1 MVTAPIVLLIAVA
14 TTPDGVATAN
24 EAAAACLQALPAG
37 AKTVLRI
44 VPQVPDDPEVGAAGM
59 GAGAT
64 ATVVVTWGDAD
75 RLVSDL
81 RVRST
86 SPVDGKVR
94 VIERN
99 VVFSARD
106 LPAERG
112 RALGLVIAS
121 ILDEDWSTPPE
132 TTTPRASVAPLV
144 VGGGVVDT
152 EVPAAIAGSQRPA
165 PPSPPRWALEANVI
179 TAVDEQ
185 EDFDDAIGGLVAL
198 RRSLTPR
205 WALRVGVGFRVADL
219 DGANATARTTL
230 GSLGVVW
237 ATSGFTEGRRLGFAA
252 RADLLGVHEVIKRN
266 DDDDHGSAEHWT
278 IGGDLVGQIG
288 LGLSSGTSLLVSSG
302 LEGFA
307 TSQSLVASGQPTA
320 SLPRGRVIF
329 ELGVLSRF

>member
-14 TTPDGVATAN
+14 TTPDGVAAAN

-37 AKTVLRI
+37 AKTVLRTL
-44 VPQVPDDPEVGAAGM
+44 PSVPDDAEVGAA
-59 GAGAT
+59 AAAASAT
-64 ATVVVTWGDAD
+64 ATVVVTWRDAQQ
-75 RLVSDL
+75 LVSDV

-86 SPVDGKVR
+86 APLDGTVR
-94 VIERN
+94 VTERN
-99 VVFSARD
+99 IVFSARD

-121 ILDEDWSTPPE
+121 ILDEEWAAQRA
-132 TTTPRASVAPLV
+132 TTTPSAAGARLV
-144 VGGGVVDT
+144 VGASAVDA
-152 EVPAAIAGSQRPA
+152 EVPAALTGSPKPPPPA
-165 PPSPPRWALEANVI
+165 APRWALEANVI

-205 WALRVGVGFRVADL
+205 WALRAGIGFRAADL
-219 DGANATARTTL
+219 DGANATARTTV

-237 ATSGFTEGRRLGFAA
+237 ATPGFAEGRRLGFAA
-252 RADLLGVHEVIKRN
+252 RADLLAVHEVIKRN
-266 DDDDHGSAEHWT
+266 DDDDHGTAEHWT
-278 IGGDLVGQIG
+278 AGGDLVGQIG
-288 LGLSSGTSLLVSSG
+288 IGLSSGTSLLLSGG

-307 TSQSLVASGQPTA
+307 SSQSLVSPGQAPAT
-320 SLPRGRVIF
+320 LPRGRIIF